1 MNRYTRR
8 IVVFLFLTLLV
19 LAMTGCLCCLP
30 TARRPTAVRAAP
42 TFGRP
47 TATAEPLATA
57 TALPETIISSA
68 DAEELLLVNIYKRV
82 NPSVVHIRSI
92 TPMETNGT
100 QAPGDEQFYEQGTGS
115 GFVYDT
121 AGRIVTNNHVVAD
134 SEELQVTFPDGTSVS
149 AKVVGTDPDSDLA
162 VIQVTLSSGK
172 LAPLELGDSDALEVG
187 QRAIAI
193 GNPYGLRSTLTSGI
207 ISALGRSLPLG
218 RLSETIGSRF
228 TIPELI
234 QTDAAINPGNSGG
247 PLLNSKGQVIGVNT
261 AYEPGAFGVGFAV
274 PVNMVKRVVPR
285 LIADGKYTYPWLGIS
300 GTDLS
305 LDYVEAM
312 KLPVS
317 QGAIVLSVVP
327 GGPAEKAGLKGGDKT
342 VRKSG
347 RNLSVGGDVIVAID
361 GEPVRQFEDVLVYV
375 LRRAEVGQVVRLTIV
390 RDGREQMVSVTLA
403 ARPTN

>member
-1 MNRYTRR
+1 MKTNLES
-8 IVVFLFLTLLV
+8 IVLFALLALLV
-19 LAMTGCLCCLP
+19 LSLTGCLCCLP
-30 TARRPTAVRAAP
+30 TARRVATVKATPTVKHPTAVVEP
-42 TFGRP
+42 V
-47 TATAEPLATA
+47 ATP
-57 TALPETIISSA
+57 TALPEAIINSA

-82 NPSVVHIRSI
+82 NPSVVNIRSI
-92 TPMETNGT
+92 TPMDGNGT
-100 QAPGDEQFYEQGTGS
+100 VTPGDERFYEQGTGS

-121 AGRIVTNNHVVAD
+121 QGHIVTNNHVVAD
-134 SEELQVTFPDGTSVS
+134 SEELQVSFPDGTTVS
-149 AKVVGTDPDSDLA
+149 AKIVGADPDSDLA
-162 VIQVTLSSGK
+162 VIKVDLAAER
-172 LAPLELGDSDALEVG
+172 LAPLQLGNSDELEVG

-193 GNPYGLRSTLTSGI
+193 GNPYGFRSTLTTGI

-247 PLLNSKGQVIGVNT
+247 PLLNSRGQVIGVNT
-261 AYEPGAFGVGFAV
+261 AYDPNAFGVGFAV
-274 PVNMVKRVVPR
+274 PVNTVKRVVPK

-327 GGPAEKAGLKGGDKT
+327 GSPAEKAGVKGSNET
-342 VRKSG
+342 VRKTG
-347 RNLSVGGDVIVAID
+347 LELAIGGDVIIAID
-361 GEPVRQFEDVLVYV
+361 GEPVRRFEDVLVYI
-375 LRRAEVGQVVRLTIV
+375 LRRTEVGQQVELTIV
-390 RDGREQMVSVTLA
+390 RDGREQVVNVTLA
-403 ARPTN
+403 ARPNK